1 MYFNRKD
8 SVRCNL
14 ILLSAEKVS
23 KSFSEKVLLH
33 HVSLYLSDA
42 DKVGIIGIN
51 GTGKTTLLNLLAGQ
65 TSPDEGTISKASGAR
80 IAYLRQNPVFDKDL
94 SLLSI
99 VLQNIEKQ
107 AQDESIHEAKTILTK
122 LGFFDF
128 DMNTSHMS
136 EGEKKR
142 VAIAQALMSPCE
154 LLILDEPT
162 NHLDSHMVQWLET
175 FLQRYRGAMVMVTHD
190 RYFLERVTNRIVEIS
205 AGSLYTYEGNYSQ
218 FLLQKAQR
226 EEMEIASQRKNRSL
240 YKRELEWMQRGAR
253 ARSTKSKG
261 RIERFNALQDGVTA
275 APEAFVMDS
284 VTSRLGKKIIEINN
298 ISKFFGERCILRN
311 FSHVLLRDARI
322 GIVGRNGCGKST
334 LMKMLVGDITPD
346 SGSVVRG
353 ATVKIG
359 YLSQMWDMPPDDMR
373 VIDYIKEEAGEIT
386 TNEGVISAAKMLE
399 RFLFPSIVQWTQVS
413 KLSGGEKRRLF
424 MLRILMGAPNVL
436 LLDEPTN
443 DLDTDTLT
451 ILEEYLE
458 SFNGAIITVS
468 HDRYFLDKVVDMIFE
483 FRDGGDIRQYT
494 GGYSEY
500 LNKREPETG
509 DANAAPAAQKDKA
522 ISVEPSRLPSKSAKL
537 KFTFAEQR
545 EFSTIDADIATLE
558 AKLRQAEE
566 NVELYASDY
575 EKLLAALAEKGRLE
589 AALTQMMN
597 RWVYLNEL
605 AEKIERQRIGVE

>member
-1 MYFNRKD
+1 M
-8 SVRCNL
+8 

-226 EEMEIASQRKNRSL
+226 EEMEIATQRKNRSL

-399 RFLFPSIVQWTQVS
+399 RFLFPSNVQWTQVS

-468 HDRYFLDKVVDMIFE
+468 HDRYFLDKVVDTIFE

-509 DANAAPAAQKDKA
+509 DTNAAPAAQKDKA

-545 EFSTIDADIATLE
+545 EFSTIDADIAALE

>member
-1 MYFNRKD
+1 M
-8 SVRCNL
+8 

>member
-1 MYFNRKD
+1 M
-8 SVRCNL
+8 

-468 HDRYFLDKVVDMIFE
+468 HDRYFLDKVVDTIFE

-545 EFSTIDADIATLE
+545 EFSTIDADIAAME
-558 AKLRQAEE
+558 VQLRQAEE

>member
-1 MYFNRKD
+1 M
-8 SVRCNL
+8 

-65 TSPDEGTISKASGAR
+65 TSPDEGTIIKASGAR

-226 EEMEIASQRKNRSL
+226 EEMELATQRKNRSL

-298 ISKFFGERCILRN
+298 ISKFFGERCILRD

-334 LMKMLVGDITPD
+334 LMKMLAGDITPD

-399 RFLFPSIVQWTQVS
+399 RFLFPSNVQWTQVS

-436 LLDEPTN
+436 LMDEPTN

-451 ILEEYLE
+451 VLEEYLE

-468 HDRYFLDKVVDMIFE
+468 HDRYFLDKVVDTIFE

-494 GGYSEY
+494 GGYSEF

-509 DANAAPAAQKDKA
+509 DANAAPVTQKEKA
-522 ISVEPSRLPSKSAKL
+522 TSVEPSRLPSKPAKL